1 MGIKSSLNAFFKAD
15 KRNVGKPR
23 NVNMDVEVDIRRKEY
38 SPGVEFDY
46 EFHGH
51 IKEAT
56 KGVWLYSILEM
67 KN

>member
-1 MGIKSSLNAFFKAD
+1 MGIKSSLNAFFIAG

-23 NVNMDVEVDIRRKEY
+23 GAVVLVEVDMRRKEY

-51 IKEAT
+51 IKEVT